1 MTRPVALVTGGSRGI
16 GAAVVLALAQAGY
29 DVAFC
34 YLAAAERAA
43 RVRELALAAGGQV
56 RADPI
61 DVTDP
66 GAVTGYVR
74 DVEARLGPI
83 EAAVTSAGVTRDRAA
98 ITMTD
103 EDWTTV
109 LRTNLDGTFH
119 TCRAVLFGMVKRRA
133 GAVVTLS
140 SLAGRHGNQGQS
152 NYAAS
157 KAAITAFTRSTAR
170 EVGRYG
176 VRINAVAPGLI
187 DTEMTEG
194 MAAGVLSRT
203 LPRVPLGRV
212 GAAAEVA
219 ELVCFLLSERA
230 SYITGQN
237 LGIDGGLVL

>member
-16 GAAVVLALAQAGY
+16 GAATVLALAEAGY

-43 RVRELALAAGGQV
+43 TVRERALAAGGRV
-56 RADPI
+56 RADQL

-66 GAVTGYVR
+66 DAVTRYVR
-74 DVEARLGPI
+74 DVEAALGPVA
-83 EAAVTSAGVTRDRAA
+83 AAVTSAGVTRDRAA
-98 ITMTD
+98 VTMTD
-103 EDWTTV
+103 EDWATV
-109 LRTNLDGTFH
+109 VRTNLDGTFH
-119 TCRAVLFGMVKRRA
+119 VCRAVLFGMVKRRA

-140 SLAGRHGNQGQS
+140 SIAGRDGNQGQG

-157 KAAITAFTRSTAR
+157 KAAITAFTQSAAR

-187 DTEMTEG
+187 DTEMTDG
-194 MAAGVLSRT
+194 MPEAVLART
-203 LPRVPLGRV
+203 MPRIPLGRV

-219 ELVCFLLSERA
+219 ELICFLLSDRA